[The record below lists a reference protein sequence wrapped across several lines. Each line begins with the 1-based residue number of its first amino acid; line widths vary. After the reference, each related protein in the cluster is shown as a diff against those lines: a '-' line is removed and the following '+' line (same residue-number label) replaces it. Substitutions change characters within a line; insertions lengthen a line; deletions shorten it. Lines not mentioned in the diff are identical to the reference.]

1 MPTFWIRG
9 NYFIYIFYLLIYLL
23 ETALMKYLRTNSDR
37 KKLFLYFFPLL
48 RTFLIQRT
56 APTIMLARYVYV
68 F

>member
-23 ETALMKYLRTNSDR
+23 ETALMKYLGTNSDI
-37 KKLFLYFFPLL
+37 KSSFYIFSPLL

-56 APTIMLARYVYV
+56 APTIMLAR
-68 F
+68 